1 MQMLNPNI
9 TKGQKNKNQQQ
20 LGIRD
25 RSAHKNQYPFL
36 TEFSELISNV
46 STKALKTIL
55 LTPSQENLANSL
67 WEANRS
73 KQQLDSSYKPKINTL
88 REYYEKVLLL
98 DHKKQWDDH
107 EKSATIYEDSHLE

>member
-1 MQMLNPNI
+1 MQMLNSNI
-9 TKGQKNKNQQQ
+9 TNRKKDNDQKQLSISNRSTHENK
-20 LGIRD
+20 
-25 RSAHKNQYPFL
+25 YPFVK
-36 TEFSELISNV
+36 EFSELISTV
-46 STKALKTIL
+46 STKILKTVL
-55 LTPSQENLANSL
+55 LTPEQENLAQSL
-67 WEANRS
+67 WAANRS

>member
-1 MQMLNPNI
+1 MQVLNSNI
-9 TKGQKNKNQQQ
+9 PERKKNNNQQQ
-20 LGIRD
+20 LSISD
-25 RSAHKNQYPFL
+25 WSTHKTKYPFVK
-36 TEFSELISNV
+36 EFSELISTV
-46 STKALKTIL
+46 STKILKTVL
-55 LTPSQENLANSL
+55 LTPEQENLAQSL
-67 WEANRS
+67 WAANRS

>member
-1 MQMLNPNI
+1 MQMPNPNI
-9 TKGQKNKNQQQ
+9 TKREKDKNQQQ
-20 LGIRD
+20 LSISD
-25 RSAHKNQYPFL
+25 WSTHKTKYPFVK
-36 TEFSELISNV
+36 EFSELISTV
-46 STKALKTIL
+46 STKILKTVL
-55 LTPSQENLANSL
+55 LTPEQENLAQSL
-67 WEANRS
+67 WAANKS

>member
-1 MQMLNPNI
+1 MLDSDI
-9 TKGQKNKNQQQ
+9 SEGKKNQNQQQ
-20 LGIRD
+20 LSISD
-25 RSAHKNQYPFL
+25 WSTHKTKYPFVK
-36 TEFSELISNV
+36 EFSELISTV
-46 STKALKTIL
+46 STKILKTVL
-55 LTPSQENLANSL
+55 LTPEQENLAQSL
-67 WEANRS
+67 WAANRS

>member
-1 MQMLNPNI
+1 MSQNEKILLLRKILTDYLRQEKQSQEDLNKTLNQFAI
-9 TKGQKNKNQQQ
+9 KIQQQ
-20 LGIRD
+20 
-25 RSAHKNQYPFL
+25 Y
-36 TEFSELISNV
+36 
-46 STKALKTIL
+46 
-55 LTPSQENLANSL
+55 
-67 WEANRS
+67 RS

>member
-9 TKGQKNKNQQQ
+9 ANRKKDNDQKQ
-20 LGIRD
+20 LSISD
-25 RSAHKNQYPFL
+25 WSTHKIKYPFVK
-36 TEFSELISNV
+36 EFSELISNV
-46 STKALKTIL
+46 STKILKTVL
-55 LTPSQENLANSL
+55 MTPEQENLAQSL
-67 WEANRS
+67 WAANRS

-98 DHKKQWDDH
+98 DHKKQWDDY

>member
-1 MQMLNPNI
+1 MQMPNPNI
-9 TKGQKNKNQQQ
+9 TKREKDKNQKQ
-20 LGIRD
+20 LSISD
-25 RSAHKNQYPFL
+25 WSTHKTKYPFVK
-36 TEFSELISNV
+36 EFSELISTV
-46 STKALKTIL
+46 STKILKTVL
-55 LTPSQENLANSL
+55 LTPEQENLAQSL
-67 WEANRS
+67 WAANRS